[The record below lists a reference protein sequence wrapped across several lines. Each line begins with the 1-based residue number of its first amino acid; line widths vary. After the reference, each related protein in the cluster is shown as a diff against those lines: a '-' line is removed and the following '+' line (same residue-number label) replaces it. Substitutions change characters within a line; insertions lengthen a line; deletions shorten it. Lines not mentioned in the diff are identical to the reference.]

1 MLGAR
6 FEELQRTVHSAR
18 LVAVHAAAD
27 AGDTPV
33 VSPTAAAECV
43 EPILIGR
50 IIELPVFRDIETRG
64 QALNYAHHIAEVAAP
79 SVLLS
84 QPRLTFGICPRGAGF
99 SDGRCGGSRH
109 DSDS

>member
-27 AGDTPV
+27 EGDTPV

-64 QALNYAHHIAEVAAP
+64 QALNCAHHIVDVAAP

-84 QPRLTFGICPRGAGF
+84 QPLLTFGISPRDAVC
-99 SDGRCGGSRH
+99 SDGRCVCSRL
-109 DSDS
+109 DSNS